1 MLSFI
6 KNAFYVFS
14 QAKCRYVWTTI
25 TEEERMHW
33 GSHLMSESWVAQL
46 GYPALASCSSLGG
59 AHPSPEGIKDTG
71 AARSAWYT
79 CDVIS
84 SQGNTS
90 WWVSLHSTREQQHES
105 PQIDLYTHMTPC
117 KELCLAL
124 ECSAALPPC
133 CPVCFVLMY
142 VLFFA
147 LLSSADIHVISTI
160 PVVKQ

>member
-1 MLSFI
+1 MQICMNNYYRRRKNVLRKPPHVWKLSCTAWLPSTSLLLYTGRSSSI
-6 KNAFYVFS
+6 S
-14 QAKCRYVWTTI
+14 
-25 TEEERMHW
+25 W
-33 GSHLMSESWVAQL
+33 GQ
-46 GYPALASCSSLGG
+46 C
-59 AHPSPEGIKDTG
+59 IKDTG

-105 PQIDLYTHMTPC
+105 PQIDLHTHMTPC